1 MSVPVEVRREI
12 RLSYRRLV
20 QHFSILNAARVVA
33 AAAVGVVVAVAV
45 ADLHLR
51 LPR

>member
-1 MSVPVEVRREI
+1 MPVEVRREI

-20 QHFSILNAARVVA
+20 QHFSILNVARVVA
-33 AAAVGVVVAVAV
+33 AAAVGVVVAVA
-45 ADLHLR
+45 DLHLR

>member
-1 MSVPVEVRREI
+1 MPVEVRREI

-20 QHFSILNAARVVA
+20 QHFSILNVARVVA
-33 AAAVGVVVAVAV
+33 AAVGVVVAV

>member
-1 MSVPVEVRREI
+1 MPVEVRREI

-20 QHFSILNAARVVA
+20 QHFSILNVARVVA
-33 AAAVGVVVAVAV
+33 AAVDVVVAVAV